1 MPPVGRT
8 TRETCFSSTS
18 SRDGIRGGCQ
28 KLASSD
34 PIKEKCLL
42 DGCNDSMYR
51 FVKIHDRY
59 TSRRLDEC

>member
-1 MPPVGRT
+1 MTYKGQTTPVLAG
-8 TRETCFSSTS
+8 
-18 SRDGIRGGCQ
+18 GGCQ